1 MKLEMVEIDELV
13 FDPNNA
19 RLHNEKNLRAIKGSL
34 AKFGQQKPIVINHN
48 NVVIAGNG
56 TLQAAKELGWSKLS
70 VVRTDLSGF
79 EAAAFAL
86 ADNRT
91 AELAT
96 WDEEILGKTLQALR
110 EESFEIEEIGF
121 EPIDMEW
128 NADLDRMEDLDSEM
142 TGLDEATIKIKCH
155 KDDKDDV
162 QRALK
167 KAINDLNIA
176 GVTIG

>member
-1 MKLEMVEIDELV
+1 
-13 FDPNNA
+13 
-19 RLHNEKNLRAIKGSL
+19 
-34 AKFGQQKPIVINHN
+34 
-48 NVVIAGNG
+48 
-56 TLQAAKELGWSKLS
+56 
-70 VVRTDLSGF
+70 
-79 EAAAFAL
+79 
-86 ADNRT
+86 
-91 AELAT
+91 
-96 WDEEILGKTLQALR
+96 
-110 EESFEIEEIGF
+110 
-121 EPIDMEW
+121 MEW